1 MGSMR
6 LDAARQFALSLPE
19 TTEEPHFEKSSFRV
33 KGKIFAT
40 VPQDGEHLHV
50 VVDPLEHAALL
61 AGDAAAYEEIVW
73 GKQVKVDW
81 IRVNLPAADESEVL
95 ELLEDAWR
103 AKAPKR
109 VRNAYDAMPRR

>member
-1 MGSMR
+1 VK
-6 LDAARQFALSLPE
+6 LDTARRFALSLPE

-40 VPQDGEHLHV
+40 VPEGGRTLNICADPAEIRALIEEAPAAFEEIIWGKHVKADWVHVHL
-50 VVDPLEHAALL
+50 AKA
-61 AGDAAAYEEIVW
+61 DAA
-73 GKQVKVDW
+73 QV
-81 IRVNLPAADESEVL
+81 R

-109 VRNAYDAMPRR
+109 VLAAFDADRTG